1 MDIPIV
7 SVGFVEQ
14 FKRMVVLTARRLS
27 YDIYQSE
34 PMKELFQMQIPD
46 GRKAAVLEIVLDKL
60 NAYFNLNL
68 CIKDM
73 SYRFN
78 QNFDL
83 QSKEEVTQGLEDKS
97 YEIFE
102 KLLNW
107 KTSGITKL
115 IKKTTITKWNTEYD
129 YSILA
134 PKQDKWTFQES
145 EQIRRYNE
153 FPLNKQVGDANTMLI
168 EDEDD
173 ECDEEEDEINEN
185 NAKSEIKT
193 EEGKL
198 CKFTTTTPLK
208 WTSKIETKKLLT
220 EKYLF
225 NIEIFNKSIYPNI
238 KCVKSDRY
246 WNNLN
251 DYCKQKKTK
260 FLKIVVLNGQ
270 PPPMNI
276 KYHGIFD
283 DNPYMG
289 NWNNQVIILQGKR
302 RKLVVSKYAQIDII
316 YKLLNEKPLP
326 EKILMFCNW
335 SVLYFRSNSDIPF
348 LNENRKENI
357 CKQTTIF
364 PKLDFTPIDLD

>member
-1 MDIPIV
+1 
-7 SVGFVEQ
+7 
-14 FKRMVVLTARRLS
+14 
-27 YDIYQSE
+27 
-34 PMKELFQMQIPD
+34 MQIPD

>member
-1 MDIPIV
+1 MNISNV
-7 SVGFVEQ
+7 SVGFVGQ
-14 FKRMVVLTARRLS
+14 FKRMIVLTARRLS

-34 PMKELFQMQIPD
+34 PMQELFQMQVPD
-46 GRKAAVLEIVLDKL
+46 GQKVAILRTIFNKL
-60 NAYFNLNL
+60 NAYFNLDL

-73 SYRFN
+73 NYRFN
-78 QNFDL
+78 KNFDL
-83 QSKEEVTQGLEDKS
+83 LSEEVMQDYEDKVD
-97 YEIFE
+97 EIFE
-102 KLLNW
+102 KILNW
-107 KTSGITKL
+107 ETRGIAKL
-115 IKKTTITKWNTEYD
+115 IEKTTITKWNTEPN
-129 YSILA
+129 YSILL
-134 PKQDKWTFQES
+134 PKQDKWTFQRS
-145 EQIRRYNE
+145 EQVRRYKE
-153 FPLNKQVGDANTMLI
+153 FPLNKQIGDVDSMII

-173 ECDEEEDEINEN
+173 KYEEEEEEIND
-185 NAKSEIKT
+185 AKFEIITK
-193 EEGKL
+193 EAEPH
-198 CKFTTTTPLK
+198 KFVASTMPQK
-208 WTSKIETKKLLT
+208 WTNEIETKKRIT
-220 EKYLF
+220 EKFLF
-225 NIEIFNKSIYPNI
+225 NIEIFNKSIYPNV
-238 KCVKSDRY
+238 KCVKSNKY

-283 DNPYMG
+283 DNPYME
-289 NWNNQVIILQGKR
+289 NWTNQVTILQGKR

-335 SVLYFRSNSDIPF
+335 SVLYFKSNSDIPF

-357 CKQTTIF
+357 CMQVTF